1 MHIPFL
7 RRGLCAVVGGLLAAP
22 VLAQPVAVSEV
33 VITGNPLGREQGLGP
48 VSTMGRQALQE
59 RATGS
64 IGETLNGLPGV
75 GSSYFGPNA
84 SRPVIRGLDGN
95 RVRILSNGGATTDAS
110 ALSPDHA
117 VPIEVLAVDRIE
129 VLRGPAALLYG
140 GSAIGGVV
148 NVIDNRMPRQRVQ
161 GVQGQAR
168 LQAATGDA
176 ERSAAAL
183 LETGQGDWALHLD
196 AFDRRNGD
204 VRVPRL
210 LDCARPGALSPAH
223 RLCNSSATA
232 QGGAIGLSHFGAR
245 HRLGL
250 SVNTDRR
257 EYGTVAEDEVR
268 IGMQADR
275 LNLEGEWRQPWPGV
289 ATLKARLDSSD
300 YRHTEHEAGEPH
312 TRFSQKGQA
321 LRVEARHERWGPW
334 EGVWGL
340 QLESGRFAADAVDV
354 GHGHGSEVFAPHS
367 RTRSQAVFAHEEW
380 RTGWGLW
387 HLGGRLEQ
395 VQVRSLGSP
404 QDPGHFTEGER
415 RFNPKS
421 FSWGAQ
427 YRLPAGWQLQGHW
440 SYNERAPRDHEL
452 FAYGPHLATGSYG
465 IGDAALGLERSRGLD
480 LGLNWASGAHRW
492 SATVFQNRFSN
503 FIALM
508 DTGRQVDAEGHPTLG
523 PDALTE
529 QQYRGVRARLHGLEL
544 QGNWR
549 LIERPS
555 TLDVQW
561 RVDQVQAR
569 NLDSGQPMPRTPP
582 LRVGATLVH
591 GQGAWSA
598 RLGFEHAAAQSRV
611 PAGSVSTAAYT
622 LWHAGWHYQQ
632 RQPVGM
638 LHWSLALMNLSDAL
652 AYNAA
657 SVLTTTA
664 PGRAPLPGRS
674 LRLGVRWQF

>member
-1 MHIPFL
+1 MSFHFSFRSL
-7 RRGLCAVVGGLLAAP
+7 WLVAGGLFAMPA
-22 VLAQPVAVSEV
+22 LAQPSEANEV
-33 VITGNPLGREQGLGP
+33 VITGNPLGREQGLSP
-48 VSTMGRQALQE
+48 VSVMGRQALQE
-59 RATGS
+59 RSAS
-64 IGETLNGLPGV
+64 SLGETLSGLPGV
-75 GSSYFGPNA
+75 SSSYFGPNA
-84 SRPVIRGLDGN
+84 SRPVIRGLDGH
-95 RVRILSNGGATTDAS
+95 RVRILNNGGATTDAS

-117 VPIEVLAVDRIE
+117 VPVEVLAVDRIE

-183 LETGQGDWALHLD
+183 LETGEGDWALHLD

-210 LDCARPGALSPAH
+210 LDCARPGAPSPAR
-223 RLCNSSATA
+223 RLCNSSASA

-289 ATLKARLDSSD
+289 AAIQARLDSSD

-312 TRFSQKGQA
+312 TRFGQKGQA

-395 VQVRSLGSP
+395 VQVMSLGSS
-404 QDPGHFTEGER
+404 QDPGHFSEGER

-427 YRLPAGWQLQGHW
+427 YRLPAGWQLQGHG
-440 SYNERAPRDHEL
+440 SYNERSPRDHEL
-452 FAYGPHLATGSYG
+452 FARGPHLATGSYG

-480 LGLNWASGAHRW
+480 LGLNWTSGANRL
-492 SATVFQNRFSN
+492 SASVFENRFSN

-508 DTGRQVDAEGHPTLG
+508 DTGRQVDAEGQLTLG

-529 QQYRGVRARLHGLEL
+529 QQYRGVRARVHGLEL

-561 RVDQVQAR
+561 RVDQVNAR

-591 GQGAWSA
+591 GQGAGSA
-598 RLGFEHAAAQSRV
+598 RVGFEHAAAQSRV

-632 RQPVGM
+632 RQPVGT